1 MRKGSIKSTQ
11 INSEVRKELSHIIQN
26 ELKDPRVHPMTSV
39 LDCEVTTDLKQC
51 KVYISVLSDEENIK
65 RTMEGLKQAA
75 PFIRRRL
82 AETVN
87 LRNTP
92 ELRFIHDD
100 RISYGV
106 YMSHLIEKVTEEDQ
120 KKHAGEDKQNEE

>member
-1 MRKGSIKSTQ
+1 M
-11 INSEVRKELSHIIQN
+11 
-26 ELKDPRVHPMTSV
+26 
-39 LDCEVTTDLKQC
+39 
-51 KVYISVLSDEENIK
+51 LSDEENIK